1 MVRLIGW
8 KKQLIAS
15 VQAQNSGLDL
25 PQPVD
30 PVHVDD
36 RGDVA
41 RLSIPDPSEDRGQVA
56 VLDNSASSESA
67 LNAVDVKDLKADQ
80 FRAYDIIAWHLD
92 QTLAGNK
99 PLPLRMIIHGKGG
112 TGKSRV
118 IQTVTEYFVR
128 QGTKHLL
135 LKAAYTG
142 VAASLIDGK
151 TTHVIGMIS
160 TTGRPMSDE
169 TKANLQRFW
178 NHFIYL
184 IIDEISMIS
193 KSFLAVLSHHVT
205 IGKAVDV
212 TTRAD
217 SFGGINIIFCGDFH
231 QFPPVA
237 CSPSEA
243 LYWPCNLTDSV
254 DSQLGHAIYDEFT
267 TVVILR
273 EQMRV
278 TDPVW
283 RDFLTHLRDG
293 RVQRHHLDVLRK
305 QIINNSECPKTDFDS
320 KPWVDASLVTP
331 RHAVRTQW
339 NEAAIR
345 KHCRSTGGRLFV
357 CPAED
362 QIQGRRLTLA
372 ERYGVA
378 ARRAGVAGDGKR
390 NRRKRVN
397 DLPDVVQIAI
407 GMKVMVTSNIETDLD
422 VMNGAR
428 GEIVDIILH
437 PDEPPLGDDPIVTLQ
452 HLPSYILVKL
462 KRTRVE
468 RLEGLDE
475 GVIPVE
481 VATRS
486 FQIKVRTSNSK
497 YTTRSV
503 RRRQFPMTA
512 AYGFTDYH
520 SQGQTLPYVIID
532 IASPPTGG
540 LDLFNL
546 YVALSRSSGRSSIRL
561 LRDFE
566 DKLFLKSHDV
576 ALLAEDD
583 RLEKLDKVTKE
594 WWLKMG
600 RDRRHN

>member
-1 MVRLIGW
+1 
-8 KKQLIAS
+8 
-15 VQAQNSGLDL
+15 
-25 PQPVD
+25 
-30 PVHVDD
+30 
-36 RGDVA
+36 
-41 RLSIPDPSEDRGQVA
+41 
-56 VLDNSASSESA
+56 
-67 LNAVDVKDLKADQ
+67 
-80 FRAYDIIAWHLD
+80 
-92 QTLAGNK
+92 
-99 PLPLRMIIHGKGG
+99 
-112 TGKSRV
+112 
-118 IQTVTEYFVR
+118 
-128 QGTKHLL
+128 
-135 LKAAYTG
+135 
-142 VAASLIDGK
+142 
-151 TTHVIGMIS
+151 
-160 TTGRPMSDE
+160 
-169 TKANLQRFW
+169 
-178 NHFIYL
+178 
-184 IIDEISMIS
+184 
-193 KSFLAVLSHHVT
+193 
-205 IGKAVDV
+205 
-212 TTRAD
+212 
-217 SFGGINIIFCGDFH
+217 
-231 QFPPVA
+231 
-237 CSPSEA
+237 
-243 LYWPCNLTDSV
+243 
-254 DSQLGHAIYDEFT
+254 
-267 TVVILR
+267 
-273 EQMRV
+273 
-278 TDPVW
+278 
-283 RDFLTHLRDG
+283 
-293 RVQRHHLDVLRK
+293 
-305 QIINNSECPKTDFDS
+305 
-320 KPWVDASLVTP
+320 
-331 RHAVRTQW
+331 
-339 NEAAIR
+339 
-345 KHCRSTGGRLFV
+345 
-357 CPAED
+357 
-362 QIQGRRLTLA
+362 
-372 ERYGVA
+372 
-378 ARRAGVAGDGKR
+378 VAGDGKR

-422 VMNGAR
+422 VTNGAR

-462 KRTRVE
+462 KQTRAE

-512 AYGFTDYH
+512 AYGFTDYR